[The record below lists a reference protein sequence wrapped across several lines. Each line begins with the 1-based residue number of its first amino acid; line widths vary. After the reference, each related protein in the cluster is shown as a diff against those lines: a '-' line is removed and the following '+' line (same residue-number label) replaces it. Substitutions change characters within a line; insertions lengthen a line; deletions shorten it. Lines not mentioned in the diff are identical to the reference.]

1 MQLYTNYTP
10 HKKYNKAQTLER
22 DKIIIYNQFQYSLE
36 ISCNELQKHSVG
48 SYVPLVS
55 SSNTYQHNCKVTNYN
70 STTVI
75 NKKFKTSKQ
84 NKQLIYKKLD
94 YLQWIKIV
102 CLNHSLGC
110 SFLLLSWSIAFCR
123 IYKICEWKPT
133 CARRRVWTSQYLS
146 TFSFHA
152 DLVLSVSA
160 RVNRSTLW
168 MSTLAKSKW
177 PEVDSCFAWLN
188 ICSTS

>member
-75 NKKFKTSKQ
+75 NQNLKQVNKTNSLFIK
-84 NKQLIYKKLD
+84 NLTIYNELK
-94 YLQWIKIV
+94 
-102 CLNHSLGC
+102 
-110 SFLLLSWSIAFCR
+110 
-123 IYKICEWKPT
+123 
-133 CARRRVWTSQYLS
+133 
-146 TFSFHA
+146 
-152 DLVLSVSA
+152 
-160 RVNRSTLW
+160 
-168 MSTLAKSKW
+168 
-177 PEVDSCFAWLN
+177 
-188 ICSTS
+188 